1 MMKIV
6 IDANI
11 LVSAFVFG
19 GRIKAKLERIL
30 NDEQI
35 QVITSPAINAELEDV
50 LFQEKFE
57 RFQTK
62 ATLEML
68 LDSFL
73 ADALTLFVKSTF
85 TDCRD
90 PKDNKFLDAA
100 VNGQAEYLITGDA
113 DLLSLHPFQGVK
125 ILTIAE
131 FLQDLDFLEIR
142 G

>member
-6 IDANI
+6 IDTNI

-30 NDEQI
+30 NNEQI
-35 QVITSPAINAELEDV
+35 QVITSPAINAELEEV

-73 ADALTLFVKSTF
+73 ADALTLFVQSTF

-100 VNGQAEYLITGDA
+100 VNGQAEYLITGDKDA
-113 DLLSLHPFQGVK
+113 RDECDRLLKAIF
-125 ILTIAE
+125 
-131 FLQDLDFLEIR
+131 
-142 G
+142 

>member
-6 IDANI
+6 IDTNI

-35 QVITSPAINAELEDV
+35 QVISSPAINAELEEV

-68 LDSFL
+68 LDSFF
-73 ADALTLFVKSTF
+73 ADA
-85 TDCRD
+85 
-90 PKDNKFLDAA
+90 PK
-100 VNGQAEYLITGDA
+100 
-113 DLLSLHPFQGVK
+113 
-125 ILTIAE
+125 
-131 FLQDLDFLEIR
+131 
-142 G
+142 